1 MYRGFS
7 LAAQDSCGEARP
19 ELAKNITDAAEEIK
33 FDRLIKWPLFL
44 LAARVRD
51 SALVDAAAVVST

>member
-7 LAAQDSCGEARP
+7 SSAQDACGEARP

-33 FDRLIKWPLFL
+33 FDRLSRWPLFE
-44 LAARVRD
+44 LAVRVSD